1 MSTTRS
7 RTGTGIRTTTRIKL
21 ATAFAAAIALT
32 ASACGSSTSPAS
44 STSDAAGTVSVKILS
59 YPTSGSSWVEYIAQK
74 EGFFSK
80 NGIDAN
86 LVSLPAG
93 QQGTAALVGGS
104 VDIGLLD
111 TNNLGPL
118 IAKGGKY
125 TLVTNAIQNYWVLMG
140 EKDLSG
146 KSLGDALDGLKGKG
160 IAVPSLGGSGAREL
174 QLMLSA
180 YGLSSS
186 DVSLVA
192 DPTTTSF
199 TTGRVGGFMNDTL
212 GSCAVAAQ
220 GYPTVMN
227 FVNPPQDA
235 SAYPADVQKLIG
247 LAGLGFW
254 ASNSWLSAHPGFEAK
269 FQKAVAETIA
279 WAQQSSNLATVAKLF
294 RGTTWDFGSLSDS
307 QWTSCTKQVVA
318 TFSDKYSSSD
328 VSTWNEI
335 LKAEGVAALP
345 AASEFIAS
353 GVPQS

>member
-1 MSTTRS
+1 M
-7 RTGTGIRTTTRIKL
+7 
-21 ATAFAAAIALT
+21 AAATTLA
-32 ASACGSSTSPAS
+32 ASACSSSSSSSSSSASASSSAGSS
-44 STSDAAGTVSVKILS
+44 AAADVKILS

-80 NGIDAN
+80 NGINAT

-118 IAKGGKY
+118 LAKGGKF
-125 TLVTNAIQNYWVLMG
+125 TLITNAITNYWVLMG
-140 EKDLSG
+140 AKDLAG
-146 KSLGDALDGLKGKG
+146 KNLSNALNELKGKG

-174 QLMLSA
+174 ELMLSG

-186 DVSLVA
+186 SVSLVA

-199 TTGRVGGFMNDTL
+199 TTGRVNGFMNDTL
-212 GSCAVAAQ
+212 GSCTVAAQ
-220 GYPTVMN
+220 GYPTLMN
-227 FVNPPQDA
+227 FVNPPQEA
-235 SAYPADVQKLIG
+235 SSYPANVQKLIG

-254 ASNSWLSAHPGFEAK
+254 ASNSWLSSHPGFAAK
-269 FQKAVAETIA
+269 FQKAIAETIS
-279 WAQQSSNLATVAKLF
+279 WAQTPSNLGTIANLF
-294 RGTTWDFGSLSDS
+294 HDTTWHIAALSDS

-328 VSTWNEI
+328 VSTWNTI

-345 AASEFIAS
+345 AASQFLAP

>member
-1 MSTTRS
+1 MSKTRS
-7 RTGTGIRTTTRIKL
+7 HAASRFRFGTALVAAMTL
-21 ATAFAAAIALT
+21 A
-32 ASACGSSTSPAS
+32 ASACTSSPSPAAP
-44 STSDAAGTVSVKILS
+44 STGSGSAAATSVKILS

-74 EGFFSK
+74 EGFFAK
-80 NGIDAN
+80 NGIDAD

-104 VDIGLLD
+104 IDIGLLD

-118 IAKGGKY
+118 IAKGGKF
-125 TLVTNAIQNYWVLMG
+125 TLITNAIQNYWVLMG
-140 EKDLSG
+140 SKDLSG
-146 KSLGDALDGLKGKG
+146 KSLSDALDGLKGKG

-174 QLMLSA
+174 QLLLSA

-186 DVSLVA
+186 SVSMVA

-199 TTGRVGGFMNDTL
+199 LSGRVGGFMNDTL
-212 GSCAVAAQ
+212 GSCFVAAK

-227 FVNPPQDA
+227 FVDPPEDA
-235 SAYPADVQKLIG
+235 ASYPADVQKLIG

-254 ASNSWLSAHPGFEAK
+254 ASNGWLGAHPGFAAK

-279 WAQQSSNLATVAKLF
+279 WAQDPSNLDTVAKLF
-294 RGTTWDFGSLSDS
+294 RGSTWDTASLSDS
-307 QWTSCTKQVVA
+307 QWTTCTKEVVA
-318 TFSDKYSSSD
+318 TFADKYSSSD

-335 LKAEGVAALP
+335 LKTEGVAALP
-345 AASEFIAS
+345 DASQFVDP

>member
-7 RTGTGIRTTTRIKL
+7 RTTSRFRF
-21 ATAFAAAIALT
+21 ATAIVAAITLA
-32 ASACGSSTSPAS
+32 ASACGSSSSPSS
-44 STSDAAGTVSVKILS
+44 STSASGATSVKILS

-74 EGFFSK
+74 EGFFAK
-80 NGIDAN
+80 NGIDAT

-104 VDIGLLD
+104 IDIGLLD

-118 IAKGGKY
+118 LAKGGKY
-125 TLVTNAIQNYWVLMG
+125 TLITNAIQNYWVLMG
-140 EKDLSG
+140 EKDLAG
-146 KSLGDALDGLKGKG
+146 ESLGDALNALKGKG

-174 QLMLSA
+174 ELMLSA
-180 YGLSSS
+180 YGLSTSS
-186 DVSLVA
+186 VSLVA

-212 GSCAVAAQ
+212 GSCSVTAK

-227 FVNPPQDA
+227 FVNPPAAA
-235 SAYPADVQKLIG
+235 SSYPADVQKLIG

-254 ASNSWLSAHPGFEAK
+254 ASDSWLSSHAGFEAK
-269 FQKAVAETIA
+269 FQKAIAETIS
-279 WAQQSSNLATVAKLF
+279 WAQQSSNLNTIAQLF
-294 RGTTWDFGSLSDS
+294 RGTTWDTASLTAS
-307 QWTSCTKQVVA
+307 QWTSCTKEIVA
-318 TFSDKYSSSD
+318 TFSDKYSSND

-335 LKAEGVAALP
+335 LKAEGVSSLP
-345 AASEFIAS
+345 AASEFIAQ

>member
-7 RTGTGIRTTTRIKL
+7 RTASRFRFASVLVAATTL
-21 ATAFAAAIALT
+21 A
-32 ASACGSSTSPAS
+32 ASACSSSSSPSAAGAS
-44 STSDAAGTVSVKILS
+44 SGTTTSVKILS

-80 NGIDAN
+80 NGIDAT

-125 TLVTNAIQNYWVLMG
+125 TLLTNAIQNYWVLMG

-146 KSLGDALDGLKGKG
+146 ESLSDALNGLKGKG

-186 DVSLVA
+186 SVSLVA

-212 GSCAVAAQ
+212 GSCSVAAK

-227 FVNPPQDA
+227 FVDPPQDK
-235 SAYPADVQKLIG
+235 STYPADVQKLIG

-254 ASNSWLSAHPGFEAK
+254 ASDSWVSAHPGFTAE
-269 FQKAVAETIA
+269 FQKAISETIA
-279 WAQQSSNLATVAKLF
+279 WAQDSSNLDTVAKLF
-294 RGTTWDFGSLSDS
+294 RGTTWDTASLSDS

-318 TFSDKYSSSD
+318 TFADKYSSTD

-345 AASEFIAS
+345 AASEFVAS